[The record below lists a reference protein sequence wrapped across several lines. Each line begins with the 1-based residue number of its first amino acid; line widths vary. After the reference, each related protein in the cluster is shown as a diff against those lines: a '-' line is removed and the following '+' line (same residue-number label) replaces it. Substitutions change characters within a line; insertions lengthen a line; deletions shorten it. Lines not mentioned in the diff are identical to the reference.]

1 MAACSCLV
9 VGVAAAD
16 TTAYGYLFNSKDGKR
31 GFVSF
36 DVAAPQ
42 TLNLPQRDFGDV
54 HPIAGEFVD
63 GKVYVYRAELD
74 EMYGQI
80 TPYDWAIYDAETNK
94 KLDYH
99 YTSGNRVVDMTYDYT
114 TNTMYA
120 LVEDKSTSGEIAPTS
135 LCVVDMN
142 TGTYRIIGSPGELT
156 AIDGNN
162 KVAIDGLITLA
173 CDATGQLYAM

>member
-94 KLDYH
+94 RLDYH

-120 LVEDKSTSGEIAPTS
+120 LVEDKSTSG
-135 LCVVDMN
+135 
-142 TGTYRIIGSPGELT
+142 
-156 AIDGNN
+156 
-162 KVAIDGLITLA
+162 
-173 CDATGQLYAM
+173 

>member
-1 MAACSCLV
+1 MLWRRARVLLSESPQPTLLPMAISLTLRMV
-9 VGVAAAD
+9 NV
-16 TTAYGYLFNSKDGKR
+16 
-31 GFVSF
+31 VSF

-94 KLDYH
+94 RLDYH
-99 YTSGNRVVDMTYDYT
+99 YTSGKRVVAKSGSGVRIPLTPQREALIIKPIVSAISLSNRV
-114 TNTMYA
+114 
-120 LVEDKSTSGEIAPTS
+120 KSS
-135 LCVVDMN
+135 
-142 TGTYRIIGSPGELT
+142 
-156 AIDGNN
+156 
-162 KVAIDGLITLA
+162 
-173 CDATGQLYAM
+173 